1 MTVMGKLLSLLV
13 ILVAPVALAQ
23 DVAPDVM
30 VKGITMDVLNIIRK
44 DKEIQAGSPK
54 KIAELVETRILPHF
68 DFARM
73 TQIAVAV
80 NWRKATPEQKKAL
93 TEEFKTLLVR
103 TYSNALTLYRDQ
115 AVDFKPLHMKAGDT
129 DVTVRSEI
137 RQKGAQQPVTLDY
150 DMEKTANGW
159 KVYDVKVGG
168 VSLITNYREDFA
180 AQVRESGIDG
190 LIKALA
196 AKNRGGGKGRA

>member
-1 MTVMGKLLSLLV
+1 MTAMKQVLSLL
-13 ILVAPVALAQ
+13 LFLTAGVALAQ
-23 DVAPDVM
+23 DAAPDVM
-30 VKGITMDVLNIIRK
+30 VKGITVDVLDIIKK
-44 DKEIQAGSPK
+44 DKDIQAGNPK
-54 KIAELVETRILPHF
+54 KIAEVVETRILPHF

-115 AVDFKPLHMKAGDT
+115 SVDFKPLHMKAGDAE
-129 DVTVRSEI
+129 VTVRSEI
-137 RQKGAQQPVTLDY
+137 RQKSAQPVTLDY
-150 DMEKTANGW
+150 DMAKTASGW

-190 LIKALA
+190 LIKALVS
-196 AKNRGGGKGRA
+196 KNRGTGAGRA

>member
-1 MTVMGKLLSLLV
+1 MKTVRKLLSLL
-13 ILVAPVALAQ
+13 LVLFAPVALAQ

-30 VKGITMDVLNIIRK
+30 VKGITMDVLNIIKK
-44 DKEIQAGSPK
+44 DKDIQAGNPR
-54 KIAELVETRILPHF
+54 KIADLVETRILPHF

-93 TEEFKTLLVR
+93 TEQFKTLLVR

-115 AVDFKPLHMKAGDT
+115 TVDFKPLHMKAGDT
-129 DVTVRSEI
+129 EVTVRSEI
-137 RQKGAQQPVTLDY
+137 RQKSAQPVTLDY
-150 DMEKTANGW
+150 DMEKSANGW

-196 AKNRGGGKGRA
+196 TKNRGAGTGKA